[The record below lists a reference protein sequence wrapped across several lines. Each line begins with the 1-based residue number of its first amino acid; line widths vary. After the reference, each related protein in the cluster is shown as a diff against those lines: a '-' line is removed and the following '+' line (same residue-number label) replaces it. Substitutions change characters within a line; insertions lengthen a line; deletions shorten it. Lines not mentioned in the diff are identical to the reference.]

1 MGSKPKTCRTKVLDG
16 VRKFLTTASVA
27 QGHVRGQLRDAAA
40 SRDQPQVV
48 VSSWQHG
55 SATTVES
62 RAREPRAHLM
72 ESRIDMSDG
81 SSTTE
86 DTKSAGPS
94 PLRLRVGVF
103 LILLWIVPFW
113 ALAPIIADSLSGLSN
128 PPSVAAVTTTILV
141 VQTIIG
147 LLGFWVAGAAVKSI
161 IKGSTMRHALGAIWS
176 MLIHGEIRGQGDV
189 GNDPK

>member
-1 MGSKPKTCRTKVLDG
+1 MNV
-16 VRKFLTTASVA
+16 TAA
-27 QGHVRGQLRDAAA
+27 
-40 SRDQPQVV
+40 
-48 VSSWQHG
+48 
-55 SATTVES
+55 
-62 RAREPRAHLM
+62 RARCPGPDSPRCGKPATGWSYALGDNVAPPPWSAREHEPKGHLM
-72 ESRIDMSDG
+72 ESGIDMSDG

-113 ALAPIIADSLSGLSN
+113 ALAPYIAHSLSGLSN

-141 VQTIIG
+141 VQTILG
-147 LLGFWVAGAAVKSI
+147 LLGFWVAGAEVKSI

-176 MLIHGEIRGQGDV
+176 MLIHGDVRGQGDV
-189 GNDPK
+189 GSDPDEGRAPREDA